1 MYECDMSKYWS
12 IDEFREVVKGAKTIR
27 EVLQHFG
34 LPKNQGHYNREFH
47 KTVDEFDID
56 ISHIMVSVKNHEF
69 NTKIPTEELFVEG
82 IHRNNQSLKKR
93 LIKEGLLKDVC
104 SECGQLPQWNGK
116 PLVLQLD
123 HINGD
128 NTDNRIENL
137 RILCPHCH
145 SQTETWGGRNA
156 QEQHAH
162 KHVCSVCGGHKKNT
176 GSDKCVKCEHEARK
190 ENTKIEWPPVETVL
204 QMTEQLGFV
213 ATGKSLGVS
222 DNAVRKFLQRTVGKG

>member
-1 MYECDMSKYWS
+1 MNKYWS
-12 IDEFREVVKGAKTIR
+12 IDEFRAVVAQSKTIR

-34 LPKNQGHYNREFH
+34 LPKNQGHYNRMFH

-56 ISHIMVSVKNHEF
+56 ISHITDSVKTQSFRKRIPLDEF
-69 NTKIPTEELFVEG
+69 FVVGVKREG
-82 IHRNNQSLKKR
+82 RDLKKR
-93 LIKEGLLKDVC
+93 LLEEGLVKDEC
-104 SECGQLPQWNGK
+104 SECGQLPKWNNK

-145 SQTETWGGRNA
+145 SQTDTWGGKNA
-156 QEQHAH
+156 QEKHAY

-176 GSDKCVKCEHEARK
+176 GSDKCEKCRNVAQK
-190 ENTKIEWPPVETVL
+190 ENTKIVWPEYSAL
-204 QMTEQLGFV
+204 KQMTGELGFSG
-213 ATGKSLGVS
+213 AGRKLGVS
-222 DNAVRKFLQRTVGKG
+222 DNAIRKYLKRTMTA